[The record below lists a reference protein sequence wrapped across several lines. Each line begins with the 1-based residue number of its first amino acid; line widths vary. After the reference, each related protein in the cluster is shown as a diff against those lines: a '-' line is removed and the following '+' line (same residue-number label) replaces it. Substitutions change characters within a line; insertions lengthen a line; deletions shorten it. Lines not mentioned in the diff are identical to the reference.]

1 MTTPSTYRSRHTIPE
16 YRLHNIVL
24 QTRSLV
30 VVGKIAKVK
39 GIVKLVSQAAGPI
52 KELRGAYKK
61 YRKAD
66 LISRVLLLWLILAL

>member
-1 MTTPSTYRSRHTIPE
+1 MTTSSTYLSRHTIPE

-52 KELRGAYKK
+52 KELHGAYKNIAK
-61 YRKAD
+61 R
-66 LISRVLLLWLILAL
+66 I

>member
-1 MTTPSTYRSRHTIPE
+1 MTTPSTYLSRHTIPE
-16 YRLHNIVL
+16 YRLHN
-24 QTRSLV
+24 SLV